1 MQAATTVTS
10 AGVDTERALRRL
22 EALGS
27 LLDSRFRLPGGFR
40 FGLDPLIG
48 LVPVAGD
55 GISAVIA
62 LYIVLEAWRL
72 GASRGTLARML
83 LNVGLDA
90 AVGVVP
96 VVGDIADFVFKSN
109 RRNLDLLR
117 RHLGRG
123 KA

>member
-1 MQAATTVTS
+1 MTT
-10 AGVDTERALRRL
+10 ARVDTERVLRRL

-48 LVPVAGD
+48 LVPGIGD
-55 GISAVIA
+55 GISAIVA

-83 LNVGLDA
+83 LNVGLDF
-90 AVGVVP
+90 AVGVIP
-96 VVGDIADFVFKSN
+96 VVGDAADFVFRSN
-109 RRNLDLLR
+109 RRNLELLR
-117 RHLGRG
+117 RHLGRA

>member
-1 MQAATTVTS
+1 LQAAIMTT
-10 AGVDTERALRRL
+10 AKVDAERVLRRL

-48 LVPVAGD
+48 LVPGVGD
-55 GISAVIA
+55 GISAIVS
-62 LYIVLEAWRL
+62 LYIVLEAYRL
-72 GASRGTLARML
+72 GASRGALARML
-83 LNVGLDA
+83 LNIGLDLG
-90 AVGVVP
+90 VGIIP
-96 VVGDIADFVFKSN
+96 IIGDVADFAFKSN

-123 KA
+123 KT

>member
-1 MQAATTVTS
+1 VQAAIMTT
-10 AGVDTERALRRL
+10 AKVDAERVLRRL

-48 LVPVAGD
+48 LVPGVGD
-55 GISAVIA
+55 GISAILS
-62 LYIVLEAWRL
+62 LYIVLEAYRL
-72 GASRGTLARML
+72 GASRGALARML
-83 LNVGLDA
+83 LNVGLDLG
-90 AVGVVP
+90 VGIIP
-96 VVGDIADFVFKSN
+96 IIGDVADFAFKSN

-117 RHLGRG
+117 RHLGRD

>member
-1 MQAATTVTS
+1 LQAAIMTT
-10 AGVDTERALRRL
+10 AKVDAERVLRRL

-48 LVPVAGD
+48 LVPGVGD
-55 GISAVIA
+55 GISAILS
-62 LYIVLEAWRL
+62 LYIVLEAYRL
-72 GASRGTLARML
+72 GASRGALARML
-83 LNVGLDA
+83 LNVGLDLG
-90 AVGVVP
+90 VGIIP
-96 VVGDIADFVFKSN
+96 IIGDVADFAFKSN

-117 RHLGRG
+117 RHLGRD

>member
-1 MQAATTVTS
+1 LQAAIMTT
-10 AGVDTERALRRL
+10 AKVDAERVLRRL

-48 LVPVAGD
+48 LVPGVGD
-55 GISAVIA
+55 AASAIIS
-62 LYIVLEAWRL
+62 LYIVLEAYRL
-72 GASRGTLARML
+72 GASRGTLARMM
-83 LNVGLDA
+83 LNIGLDLG
-90 AVGVVP
+90 VGIIP
-96 VVGDIADFVFKSN
+96 IIGDVADFAFKSN

-123 KA
+123 KT

>member
-1 MQAATTVTS
+1 LQAAIMAT
-10 AGVDTERALRRL
+10 AKVDAERVLRRL

-48 LVPVAGD
+48 LVPGVGD
-55 GISAVIA
+55 GISAIVS
-62 LYIVLEAWRL
+62 LYIVLEAYRL

-83 LNVGLDA
+83 LNIGLDLG
-90 AVGVVP
+90 VGIIP
-96 VVGDIADFVFKSN
+96 IIGDVADFAFKSN

-117 RHLGRG
+117 RHLGRD

>member
-1 MQAATTVTS
+1 MQAAIMTT
-10 AGVDTERALRRL
+10 AKVDAERVLRRL

-48 LVPVAGD
+48 LVPGVGD
-55 GISAVIA
+55 GISAILS
-62 LYIVLEAWRL
+62 LYIVLEAYRL
-72 GASRGTLARML
+72 GASRGALARML
-83 LNVGLDA
+83 LNVGLDLG
-90 AVGVVP
+90 VGIIP
-96 VVGDIADFVFKSN
+96 IIGDVADFAFKSN

-117 RHLGRG
+117 RHLGRD

>member
-1 MQAATTVTS
+1 LQAAIMTT
-10 AGVDTERALRRL
+10 AKVDAERVLRRL

-48 LVPVAGD
+48 LVPGVGD
-55 GISAVIA
+55 GISAIVS
-62 LYIVLEAWRL
+62 LYIVLEAYRL

-83 LNVGLDA
+83 LNIGLDLG
-90 AVGVVP
+90 VGIIP
-96 VVGDIADFVFKSN
+96 IIGDVADFAFKSN

-117 RHLGRG
+117 RHLGRD

>member
-1 MQAATTVTS
+1 LQAAIMTT
-10 AGVDTERALRRL
+10 AKVDAERVLRRL

-48 LVPVAGD
+48 LVPGIGD
-55 GISAVIA
+55 GISAIVS
-62 LYIVLEAWRL
+62 LYIVLEAYRL

-83 LNVGLDA
+83 LNIGLDLG
-90 AVGVVP
+90 VGIIP
-96 VVGDIADFVFKSN
+96 IIGDVADFAFKSN

-117 RHLGRG
+117 RHLGRD

>member
-1 MQAATTVTS
+1 LQAATVTT
-10 AGVDTERALRRL
+10 AGVDAERALRRL
-22 EALGS
+22 EKLGS

-48 LVPVAGD
+48 LVPGVGD
-55 GISAVIA
+55 AASAIVA

-83 LNVGLDA
+83 LNVGLDFG
-90 AVGVVP
+90 VGVIP
-96 VVGDIADFVFKSN
+96 IVGDVADFVFKSN

-123 KA
+123 AP

>member
-1 MQAATTVTS
+1 MTT
-10 AGVDTERALRRL
+10 AKVDAERVLRRL

-48 LVPVAGD
+48 LVPGVGD
-55 GISAVIA
+55 GISAIVS
-62 LYIVLEAWRL
+62 LYIVLEAYRL

-83 LNVGLDA
+83 LNIGLDLG
-90 AVGVVP
+90 VGIIP
-96 VVGDIADFVFKSN
+96 IVGDVADFAFKSN

-123 KA
+123 KS

>member
-1 MQAATTVTS
+1 LQAAIMTT
-10 AGVDTERALRRL
+10 AKVDAERVLRRL

-48 LVPVAGD
+48 LVPGVGD
-55 GISAVIA
+55 GISAILS
-62 LYIVLEAWRL
+62 LYIVLEAYRL
-72 GASRGTLARML
+72 GASRGALARML
-83 LNVGLDA
+83 LNIGLDLG
-90 AVGVVP
+90 VGIIP
-96 VVGDIADFVFKSN
+96 IIGDVADFAFKSN

-123 KA
+123 KS

>member
-1 MQAATTVTS
+1 LQAAIMTT
-10 AGVDTERALRRL
+10 AKVDAERVLRRL

-48 LVPVAGD
+48 LVPGVGD
-55 GISAVIA
+55 GISAIVS
-62 LYIVLEAWRL
+62 LYIVLEAYRL

-83 LNVGLDA
+83 LNVGLDLG
-90 AVGVVP
+90 VGIIP
-96 VVGDIADFVFKSN
+96 IIGDVADFAFKSN

-117 RHLGRG
+117 RHLGRD

>member
-1 MQAATTVTS
+1 MQAATVTT
-10 AGVDTERALRRL
+10 AGVDAERALRRL
-22 EALGS
+22 EKLGS

-48 LVPVAGD
+48 LVPGVGD
-55 GISAVIA
+55 AASAIVA

-83 LNVGLDA
+83 LNVGLDFG
-90 AVGVVP
+90 VGVIP
-96 VVGDIADFVFKSN
+96 IVGDVADFVFKSN

-123 KA
+123 AP

>member
-1 MQAATTVTS
+1 LQAAIMTT
-10 AGVDTERALRRL
+10 AKVDAERVLRRL

-48 LVPVAGD
+48 LVPGVGD
-55 GISAVIA
+55 GISAILS
-62 LYIVLEAWRL
+62 LYIVLEAYRL
-72 GASRGTLARML
+72 GASRGALARML
-83 LNVGLDA
+83 LNIGLDLG
-90 AVGVVP
+90 VGIIP
-96 VVGDIADFVFKSN
+96 IIGDVADFAFKSN

-117 RHLGRG
+117 RHLGRD

>member
-1 MQAATTVTS
+1 MPATVAP
-10 AGVDTERALRRL
+10 AGIGAERALRRL
-22 EALGS
+22 DRLGD

-83 LNVGLDA
+83 LNVGLDL
-90 AVGVVP
+90 AVGAIP
-96 VVGDIADFVFKSN
+96 VLGDAADFVFRSN
-109 RRNLDLLR
+109 RRNLALLR
-117 RHLGRG
+117 RHLGRD
-123 KA
+123 A

>member
-1 MQAATTVTS
+1 LQAAIMTT
-10 AGVDTERALRRL
+10 AKVDAERVLRRL

-48 LVPVAGD
+48 LVPGVGD
-55 GISAVIA
+55 GISAILS
-62 LYIVLEAWRL
+62 LYIVLEAYRL
-72 GASRGTLARML
+72 GASRGALARML
-83 LNVGLDA
+83 LNVGLDLG
-90 AVGVVP
+90 VGIIP
-96 VVGDIADFVFKSN
+96 IIGDIADFAFKSN

-117 RHLGRG
+117 RHLGRD

>member
-1 MQAATTVTS
+1 MTT
-10 AGVDTERALRRL
+10 AGVDTERVLRRL

-48 LVPVAGD
+48 LVPGIGD
-55 GISAVIA
+55 GISAIVA

-83 LNVGLDA
+83 LNIGLDFA
-90 AVGVVP
+90 IGVIP
-96 VVGDIADFVFKSN
+96 VLGDAADFVFRSN
-109 RRNLDLLR
+109 RRNLELLR
-117 RHLGRG
+117 RHLGR
-123 KA
+123 ADPARRLRS

>member
-1 MQAATTVTS
+1 LQAAIMTT
-10 AGVDTERALRRL
+10 AKVDAERVLRRL

-48 LVPVAGD
+48 LVPGVGD
-55 GISAVIA
+55 GISAIVS
-62 LYIVLEAWRL
+62 LYIVLEAYRL

-83 LNVGLDA
+83 LNVGLDLG
-90 AVGVVP
+90 VGIIP
-96 VVGDIADFVFKSN
+96 IIGDVADFAFKSN

-123 KA
+123 KT

>member
-1 MQAATTVTS
+1 LQAAIMTT
-10 AGVDTERALRRL
+10 AKVDAERVLRRL

-48 LVPVAGD
+48 LVPGVGD
-55 GISAVIA
+55 GISAIVS
-62 LYIVLEAWRL
+62 LYIVLEAYRL
-72 GASRGTLARML
+72 GASRGALARML
-83 LNVGLDA
+83 LNVGLDLG
-90 AVGVVP
+90 VGIIP
-96 VVGDIADFVFKSN
+96 IIGDVADFAFKSN

-117 RHLGRG
+117 RHLGRD